1 MGKQIGA
8 LRHGHAR
15 EIQGEFPPCRE
26 EGLPSLHPT
35 ACGRIFSLAKN
46 DIYAAQY
53 KTCWS
58 YKKLISELDLV
69 IKFPGKPLS
78 FNK

>member
-8 LRHGHAR
+8 FRHGHAR
-15 EIQGEFPPCRE
+15 EIQGEFPPCGAERM
-26 EGLPSLHPT
+26 PFLHPT

-53 KTCWS
+53 KTRWG
-58 YKKLISELDLV
+58 YKKLISELEFV